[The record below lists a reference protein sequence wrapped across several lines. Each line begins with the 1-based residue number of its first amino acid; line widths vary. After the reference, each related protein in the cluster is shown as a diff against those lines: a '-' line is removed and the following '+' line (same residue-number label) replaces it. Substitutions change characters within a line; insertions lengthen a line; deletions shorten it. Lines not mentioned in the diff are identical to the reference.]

1 MKLIPLL
8 FALLVAGSS
17 YSQTETTPEPTS
29 EAAPAAEPS
38 PGEVP
43 TDVTAAV
50 PAAQDAQVVKGNWLD
65 VKIGVIGTASEDI
78 LNAAMEEVRKH
89 GYAGLVISLDTPGG
103 ALENTRNMVKTIMA
117 APFPIV
123 VWVGPAGS
131 RAGSAGAF
139 ITISGHI
146 AAMAPGTNI
155 GAAHPIDASGK
166 DIDNEE
172 LGRKVTN
179 DTVAFIESIAK
190 ARNRNVD
197 MARSFVQTSV
207 SITDTEALEN
217 KIIDFKA
224 ANSVELLAALNGR
237 TITLDDKTAVKVDT
251 KEAGLVPY
259 EKTFRQKIL
268 EILSNPNLFYLL
280 FMAGLIG
287 IGYELTHPGM
297 LFPGTVG
304 AICLILALI
313 ATSVLPVSYG
323 AAALILAGVGMLIAE
338 AFLPSFGVLGV
349 GGFVALVLGS
359 VFLVDPQNEAG
370 QRISLLAIAPTAVV
384 IGGGFLALGY
394 LILRSEKSPP
404 KSGKEALAGSI
415 GTVIQDFI
423 DGKGQIRVAGA
434 IWSAQLSGLS
444 GTEYGAR
451 RNDEVVVNSVNG
463 LNLIVTVKK
472 PKGDF

>member
-8 FALLVAGSS
+8 VALLVAESS
-17 YSQTETTPEPTS
+17 YSQTETKPGRVST
-29 EAAPAAEPS
+29 EANAEAPAIKAEPS
-38 PGEVP
+38 TTEPL
-43 TDVTAAV
+43 
-50 PAAQDAQVVKGNWLD
+50 DAQTVKGNWLD
-65 VKIGVIGTASEDI
+65 VKIGVIGAASEDI
-78 LNAAMEEVRKH
+78 LNAAMEEVRKE

-117 APFPIV
+117 SPFPIV

-166 DIDNEE
+166 DIDNDE

-224 ANSVELLAALNGR
+224 SNSVELLNAMNGR
-237 TITLDDKTAVKVDT
+237 KITLDDKTVVKLDT
-251 KEAGLVPY
+251 KEAGLVAY

-323 AAALILAGVGMLIAE
+323 AAALIIAGVGMLVAE

-384 IGGGFLALGY
+384 VGGGFLTLGY
-394 LILRSEKSPP
+394 LIFRSEKSAP
-404 KSGKEALAGSI
+404 KSGKEALAGSV

-434 IWSAQLSGLS
+434 IWAAQLSGLS
-444 GTEYGAR
+444 GTENGAKKG
-451 RNDEVVVNSVNG
+451 DEVVVNSANG
-463 LNLIVTVKK
+463 LNLIVAVRK
-472 PKGDF
+472 PKGDV

>member
-1 MKLIPLL
+1 MKFLLL
-8 FALLVAGSS
+8 FFSLFFLPTTHA
-17 YSQTETTPEPTS
+17 QTDAETKPAQETPEGAANA
-29 EAAPAAEPS
+29 EA
-38 PGEVP
+38 
-43 TDVTAAV
+43 
-50 PAAQDAQVVKGNWLD
+50 DALTGNWLE
-65 VKIGVIGTASEDI
+65 VKIGIIGAASEDI
-78 LNAAMEEVRKH
+78 LRSAMEDVQKNN
-89 GYAGLVISLDTPGG
+89 YAGLLITLDTAGG
-103 ALENTRNMVKTIMA
+103 ALENTRNMVKAIMG
-117 APFPIV
+117 APFPVI

-179 DTVAFIESIAK
+179 DTVAFIESIAV

-217 KIIDFKA
+217 NVIDLKA
-224 ANSVELLAALNGR
+224 ASVPELLAAVNGR
-237 TITLDDKTAVKVDT
+237 KVTLDDKRVVELDT
-251 KEAGLVPY
+251 KNAGAVLF
-259 EKTFRQKIL
+259 EKSMRQKIL

-297 LFPGTVG
+297 LFPGVVG

-323 AAALILAGVGMLIAE
+323 AALLILAGVAMLVAE
-338 AFLPSFGVLGV
+338 AFLPSFGILGL
-349 GGFVALVLGS
+349 GGFAALILGS

-370 QRISLLAIAPTAVV
+370 MRISWLTIAPTAVV

-394 LILRSEKSPP
+394 LILRSEKSPV
-404 KSGKEALAGSI
+404 KTGSDGMLGEQGVAI
-415 GTVIQDFI
+415 DDFI
-423 DGKGQIRVAGA
+423 QNKGQIRVAGG
-434 IWSAQLSGLS
+434 IWAAESMNEIRKG
-444 GTEYGAR
+444 
-451 RNDEVVVNSVNG
+451 DEVVVNQVNG
-463 LNLIVTVKK
+463 LKLSVSKK
-472 PKGDF
+472 IS

>member
-1 MKLIPLL
+1 MTLITLL
-8 FALLVAGSS
+8 IAFLFAGSS
-17 YSQTETTPEPTS
+17 YSQTETPPEAPSKVEAS
-29 EAAPAAEPS
+29 EPAASETAEDKAPVS
-38 PGEVP
+38 PAP
-43 TDVTAAV
+43 L
-50 PAAQDAQVVKGNWLD
+50 DAQVLKGNWLD

-78 LNAAMEEVRKH
+78 LNAAMEEVRKQ

-117 APFPIV
+117 SSFPIV

-224 ANSVELLAALNGR
+224 ANATELLAALNGR
-237 TITLDDKTAVKVDT
+237 TVTLDDKTSVKVDT
-251 KEAGLVPY
+251 KEAGLVSY

-404 KSGKEALAGSI
+404 KSGKEALAGSVGI
-415 GTVIQDFI
+415 VIQDFI

-434 IWSAQLSGLS
+434 IWSAHLSGLS
-444 GTEYGAR
+444 GAEKDAKKG
-451 RNDEVVVNSVNG
+451 DEVVVNSVSG

-472 PKGDF
+472 T

>member
-1 MKLIPLL
+1 MKLIHLL
-8 FALLVAGSS
+8 IVVLLAASG
-17 YSQTETTPEPTS
+17 YSQTEATPESVPSAVVETPPTLPPANS
-29 EAAPAAEPS
+29 APS
-38 PGEVP
+38 
-43 TDVTAAV
+43 
-50 PAAQDAQVVKGNWLD
+50 DAPVVKGNWLE
-65 VKIGVIGTASEDI
+65 VKIGIIGTASEDI
-78 LNAAMEEVRKH
+78 LNAAMEEVRKE
-89 GYAGLVISLDTPGG
+89 GYAGLVIALDTPGG
-103 ALENTRNMVKTIMA
+103 ALENTRSMVKTIMA
-117 APFPIV
+117 ASFPVV

-139 ITISGHI
+139 ITIAGHV

-166 DIDNEE
+166 DIDSEE

-224 ANSVELLAALNGR
+224 ANSTELLAALNSR
-237 TITLDDKTAVKVDT
+237 VITLDDKTTIKIDT

-259 EKTFRQKIL
+259 QKTFRQKIL

-297 LFPGTVG
+297 LFPGVVG

-359 VFLVDPQNEAG
+359 VFLVDPHNEAG

-394 LILRSEKSPP
+394 LIMRSERSAP
-404 KSGKEALAGSI
+404 KSGKEALVGSA

-423 DGKGQIRVAGA
+423 EGKGQIRVAGA
-434 IWSAQLSGLS
+434 IWSAQLSELGRDS
-444 GTEYGAR
+444 EFSANKG
-451 RNDEVVVNSVNG
+451 DEVVVNSVNG
-463 LNLIVTVKK
+463 LNLTVTLMKTLRSV
-472 PKGDF
+472 

>member
-1 MKLIPLL
+1 MKLLA
-8 FALLVAGSS
+8 FALFLLSLAPVLAQTSTESTAVA
-17 YSQTETTPEPTS
+17 ES
-29 EAAPAAEPS
+29 E
-38 PGEVP
+38 VL
-43 TDVTAAV
+43 T
-50 PAAQDAQVVKGNWLD
+50 GNWLE
-65 VKIGVIGTASEDI
+65 VKIGIIGTASEDI
-78 LNAAMEEVRKH
+78 LKSAMEDVARNK
-89 GYAGLVISLDTPGG
+89 YAGLIVTLDTPGG
-103 ALENTRNMVKTIMA
+103 ALENTRNMVKEIMA
-117 APFPIV
+117 APYPV
-123 VWVGPAGS
+123 LVWVGPAGS

-139 ITISGHI
+139 ITISAHI

-217 KIIDFKA
+217 NVIDLKA
-224 ANSVELLAALNGR
+224 AGVAELLAAVNGR
-237 TITLDDKTAVKVDT
+237 KVTLDDKRTVELDT
-251 KEAGLVPY
+251 KTAGIV
-259 EKTFRQKIL
+259 TFERSMRQKIL

-297 LFPGTVG
+297 LFPGVVG

-323 AAALILAGVGMLIAE
+323 AALLVLAGVAMLVAE

-349 GGFVALVLGS
+349 GGFAALILGS

-370 QRISLLAIAPTAVV
+370 MRISWLTIAPTAVV

-394 LILRSEKSPP
+394 LILRSEKSPV
-404 KSGKEALAGSI
+404 KTGSDGMIGEAGVALE
-415 GTVIQDFI
+415 DFSR
-423 DGKGQIRVAGA
+423 GKGQIRVAGG
-434 IWSAQLSGLS
+434 IWSAESAEELKKG
-444 GTEYGAR
+444 
-451 RNDEVVVNSVNG
+451 DEVVVKKISGLKLSVA
-463 LNLIVTVKK
+463 KK
-472 PKGDF
+472 

>member
-1 MKLIPLL
+1 MKLIPLMFL
-8 FALLVAGSS
+8 FFFAGTSLAQS
-17 YSQTETTPEPTS
+17 EPTAEPATPAPAENPSETNAATTTPTE
-29 EAAPAAEPS
+29 
-38 PGEVP
+38 
-43 TDVTAAV
+43 
-50 PAAQDAQVVKGNWLD
+50 AQVIKGNWLD
-65 VKIGVIGTASEDI
+65 VKIGVIGAASEDI
-78 LNAAMEEVRKH
+78 LNAAMEEVKKE
-89 GYAGLVISLDTPGG
+89 GYAGLIISLDTPGG
-103 ALENTRNMVKTIMA
+103 ALENTRNMVKVIMA
-117 APFPIV
+117 SSFPVV

-139 ITISGHI
+139 VTISGHV
-146 AAMAPGTNI
+146 AVMAPGTNI

-197 MARSFVQTSV
+197 IARSFVQTSV
-207 SITDTEALEN
+207 SITDTEALAN
-217 KIIDFKA
+217 NIIDFKA
-224 ANSVELLAALNGR
+224 SNATELLTALNGR
-237 TITLDDKTAVKVDT
+237 VITLDDKTAVKVDS
-251 KEAGLVPY
+251 KDAGLVPY
-259 EKTFRQKIL
+259 QKSFRQKIL

-323 AAALILAGVGMLIAE
+323 AAALILAGVGMLVAE

-370 QRISLLAIAPTAVV
+370 QRISLLTIAPTAVV

-394 LILRSEKSPP
+394 LIFRSENSSP
-404 KSGKEALAGSI
+404 KSGKEALVGSI
-415 GTVIQDFI
+415 GTVIQDFV
-423 DGKGQIRVAGA
+423 DNKGQVRVAGA
-434 IWSAQLSGLS
+434 IWSAQLG
-444 GTEYGAR
+444 GTLASTSDIGAKKG
-451 RNDEVVVNSVNG
+451 DEIVVNSVKG
-463 LNLIVTVKK
+463 LNLTVSVKK
-472 PKGDF
+472 T

>member
-1 MKLIPLL
+1 MTFVSLL
-8 FALLVAGSS
+8 FVFLFAGPSHA
-17 YSQTETTPEPTS
+17 QTENEPAPTKAPLGTEATEPPASEPPQTAGTTASGSLDT
-29 EAAPAAEPS
+29 
-38 PGEVP
+38 
-43 TDVTAAV
+43 
-50 PAAQDAQVVKGNWLD
+50 QVVKGNWLD
-65 VKIGVIGTASEDI
+65 VKIGVIGAASEDI
-78 LNAAMEEVRKH
+78 LNAAMEEVKKQ

-117 APFPIV
+117 SPFPIV

-224 ANSVELLAALNGR
+224 ANSAELLAAMNGR
-237 TITLDDKTAVKVDT
+237 IITLDDKTTVKVDT
-251 KEAGLVPY
+251 KEAGLVAY

-323 AAALILAGVGMLIAE
+323 AAALIIAGVGMLIAE

-370 QRISLLAIAPTAVV
+370 QRVSLLAIAPTAVV
-384 IGGGFLALGY
+384 VGGGFLALGY
-394 LILRSEKSPP
+394 LILRSEKSPA
-404 KSGKEALAGSI
+404 KSGKEALTGSL
-415 GTVIQDFI
+415 GTVIQDFV

-434 IWSAQLSGLS
+434 IWSAQLSTGL
-444 GTEYGAR
+444 GGAELGAKKG
-451 RNDEVVVNSVNG
+451 DEVVVNSVNG
-463 LNLIVTVKK
+463 LNLIVAVKK
-472 PKGDF
+472 T